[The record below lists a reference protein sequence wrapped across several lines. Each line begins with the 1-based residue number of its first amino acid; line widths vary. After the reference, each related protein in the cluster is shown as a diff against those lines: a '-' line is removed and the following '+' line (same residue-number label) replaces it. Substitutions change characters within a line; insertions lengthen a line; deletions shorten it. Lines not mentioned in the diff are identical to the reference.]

1 MNLFSTVRSWLSPE
15 PPPVQERMPEPSP
28 APLVPPPSP
37 LPSRIPRPEMEIDL
51 EELRRVVLSI
61 GQDARARERDER
73 NPFDPSKLTPPPGF
87 AKSADSAMAM
97 DEVAGVSQWAVEGI
111 AGFLG
116 PREGFIGYPELTLLS
131 QIPEYRSP
139 VEIIATEATRKWI
152 KFTSK
157 GDADKGKKIAE
168 IEDEFKRLEVQARFH
183 QVSRYDGFYGR
194 GHIYLDVGTDLN
206 DRKELLKPIGAGD
219 DGMSKAKIGKGALR
233 ELRVIEPVW
242 CWPGNYNSTNPID
255 PTWYR
260 PRTWNVMSTEVDKT
274 RLLTFI
280 SREVGDLLKPAY
292 MFGGQSLTQVM
303 RPVVENWL
311 STRAAVGEIVKRFS
325 HNVIKVNLTEA
336 INSGNAAKMFL
347 RAKLFNETK
356 GNFGTMLLD
365 KETEDFI
372 NVSIPLGGLD
382 LLQAQ
387 AQEHNCSL
395 SRIPQIKLLGIQP
408 AGLNATS
415 EGELR
420 AFEEMIHSYQES
432 FFRPNLQTVLNLVQ
446 LSLFGDVD
454 KDIGFEFESLTAELD
469 EKERAEAGRQALDG
483 VAGAYSEGLYD
494 RAAALRQIQT
504 LFESLGI
511 ACSITPQMITEAEN
525 EPPRPSPEE
534 LTAEAEM
541 VKAEGEARLQ

>member
-15 PPPVQERMPEPSP
+15 PPPVQERMSEP
-28 APLVPPPSP
+28 APAPIVPPPPPS
-37 LPSRIPRPEMEIDL
+37 SRIPREMEIDQ
-51 EELRRVVLSI
+51 EGLRFLIASLGRQVR
-61 GQDARARERDER
+61 GDEDGK
-73 NPFDPSKLTPPPGF
+73 NPFDASKLTPPPGF
-87 AKSADSAMAM
+87 GPAAPAMAM
-97 DEVAGVSQWAVEGI
+97 DEVAGVSQWAVDGI

-116 PREGFIGYPELTLLS
+116 PREGFIGYPELSLLA

-139 VEIIATEATRKWI
+139 VEIIATESTRKWI
-152 KFTSK
+152 RFTSR
-157 GDADKGKKIAE
+157 GDKDKGKKIAD
-168 IEDEFKRLEVQARFH
+168 IEAEFKRLEVQARFH

-194 GHIYLDVGTDLN
+194 GHIYLDVGTDIN
-206 DRKELLKPIGAGD
+206 NRDELMKPIGVGD

-242 CWPGNYNSTNPID
+242 CWPGSYNSTNPID

-260 PRTWNVMSTEVDKT
+260 PDTWNVMATSVHKT

-280 SREVGDLLKPAY
+280 SREVPDLLKPAY

-336 INSGNAAKMFL
+336 INSGNPAKMFL

-365 KETEDFI
+365 KEEDFI

-446 LSLFGDVD
+446 MSLFGEVD
-454 KDIGFEFESLTAELD
+454 PDISFEFESLTAELD
-469 EKERAEAGRQALDG
+469 EKERAEAGRQVLDG

-525 EPPRPSPEE
+525 EPPTPSPEE
-534 LTAEAEM
+534 LTAQAEM
-541 VKAEGEARLQ
+541 VKAEGEALLQ